1 MNLLHKS
8 LSVVEVGSQFLQG
21 KGYGGV
27 KKEVKALKKLLG
39 GEKPELVL
47 DVGGNTGSYSAEILS
62 HFPDCDLV
70 VFEPSQSNYKR
81 LVDRFND
88 NKNVKIER
96 FALSNESKKST
107 LFSDAD
113 GSGLASLSNRRLDH
127 MDIDFTVRESVDC
140 IKFDDYWEESLEN
153 RTIDV
158 MKLDIEGHEL
168 SALDGMA
175 SSLEKTAVVQFEFGG
190 CNIDSR
196 TYFQDFWYFF
206 NTLGFQIF
214 RISPLGLAEIS
225 HYREVDET
233 FRMTNFLAR
242 KND

>member
-1 MNLLHKS
+1 MRSDLNFCKEKDTGAS
-8 LSVVEVGSQFLQG
+8 
-21 KGYGGV
+21 
-27 KKEVKALKKLLG
+27 KKEVKALKKLLVG
-39 GEKPELVL
+39 WKPELII
-47 DVGGNTGSYSAEILS
+47 DVGGNGGSYSAEVLS

-70 VFEPSQSNYKR
+70 VFEPNQSNYKR
-81 LVDRFND
+81 LVERFND
-88 NKNVKIER
+88 KKNVQVEP
-96 FALSNESKKST
+96 FALSNEPRKST

-113 GSGLASLSNRRLDH
+113 GSGLASLSNRRLEH
-127 MDIDFTVRESVDC
+127 MDINFTVRESVDC
-140 IKFDDYWEESLEN
+140 IKFDDYWQKNLNN

-158 MKLDIEGHEL
+158 MKLDVEGHEL

-175 SSLEKTAVVQFEFGG
+175 LSLEKTTVVQFEFGG

-206 NTLGFQIF
+206 NTLEFQIF

-233 FRMTNFLAR
+233 FRMTNFLALKR
-242 KND
+242 PAS